1 MVTSLQAELEM
12 WVVFP
17 SPIRFQP
24 VIFHL
29 CFVLFPEVEC
39 VSQNLQLSQWL
50 LWASAWM
57 ALRQQHLFSSQ
68 GFWS

>member
-1 MVTSLQAELEM
+1 MVTPLQAELET

-29 CFVLFPEVEC
+29 CFE
-39 VSQNLQLSQWL
+39 LSP
-50 LWASAWM
+50 
-57 ALRQQHLFSSQ
+57 
-68 GFWS
+68 

>member
-1 MVTSLQAELEM
+1 MVTPLQAELET

-29 CFVLFPEVEC
+29 CLVLFPEVKG
-39 VSQNLQLSQWL
+39 VSQNLQLSQWQL
-50 LWASAWM
+50 
-57 ALRQQHLFSSQ
+57 
-68 GFWS
+68 